1 MSELNFPKNPA
12 VGQEYTFNSLL
23 YMFDGVKW
31 VTKGTGYNPVQ
42 DLYKMYAS
50 DAGASLVGVHGYDN
64 VQAALENL
72 NSIDGGLQA
81 QVNTKINADFVSRFD
96 REALRRSYADAGYN
110 LVIGSFE
117 SGGTLTTATDVL
129 LYGAD
134 GLAYNWGGVLPK
146 VVPAA
151 SSPAATGGVGPNG
164 WLDVSDASLREYL
177 AATGGSSLVSA
188 AKSIVSPG
196 NVAKFGDTTGIATLE
211 VPDDKDQRLLLRKK
225 VTNPG
230 DFATMQLLR
239 QVDYG
244 GGVAGHVGF
253 GLNAKTEVRG
263 SSLQSEWT
271 GFFGLDNYSTAS
283 GTWPQNVAV
292 YGQANKR
299 SPSNTWAGCFEIS
312 DQNPGSGASGSA
324 IGIEVTASANGADIR
339 ATPQRNGVHI
349 SISRGT
355 INAQDCE
362 WGRGVWVTA
371 GPSAH
376 WIYGFSAENAGSYAY
391 HAKFTGVSADS
402 ALIRDESNCA
412 VGVDLKHAS
421 YSTQTAL
428 WFKALDKIVWESTG
442 KINTRWNSTNNR
454 WELRNGDDVKFWVDT
469 TTGQTSAGGGGT
481 QALRYLSAKLSSQ
494 QTIATGSNNVVQYNS
509 VGRDTT
515 GGLITLD
522 NGVLSVSPSVA
533 EFEVVA
539 CVQCVSPDS
548 GITLRMNFNEFA
560 NDGIYYP
567 NPRHSH
573 RAQNPCAHISTG
585 VIYNPPTGSARLMY
599 AVLDVSTNPVQV
611 EASGASAI
619 MVRVLSTR

>member
-31 VTKGTGYNPVQ
+31 VTKGTGFNPVQ

-129 LYGAD
+129 LYEAD

-164 WLDVSDASLREYL
+164 WLDVSDASLRGYL
-177 AATGGSSLVSA
+177 AATGGLSLVSA

-196 NVAKFGDTTGIATLE
+196 NVAKFGDTTGIATLSI
-211 VPDDKDQRLLLRKK
+211 PDEKDQRLLVIK
-225 VTNPG
+225 N
-230 DFATMQLLR
+230 ATKAS
-239 QVDYG
+239 DYG
-244 GGVAGHVGF
+244 TVQVIRRADYTSGSSGYVGSA
-253 GLNAKTEVRG
+253 LNVKTEARG
-263 SSLQSEWT
+263 VGSGQSEWA
-271 GFFGLDNYSTAS
+271 GLFIMESRSTQS
-283 GTWPQNVAV
+283 GEWPQNVGV
-292 YGQANKR
+292 YSQGLKYT
-299 SPSNTWAGCFEIS
+299 SSSTWAGCFEIS
-312 DQNPGSGASGSA
+312 DRNPISGANGGA
-324 IGIEVTASANGADIR
+324 IGIEVSASANGADIL

-349 SISRGT
+349 AISKGT

-362 WGRGVWVTA
+362 WGRGFWVTA
-371 GPSAH
+371 GPSAR
-376 WIYGFSAENAGSYAY
+376 WIYGFSAENDGSYAY
-391 HAKFTGVSADS
+391 HAKFTGASADS
-402 ALIRDESNCA
+402 ALMRDESNCA
-412 VGVDLKHAS
+412 VGLDLKRAS

-481 QALRYLSAKLSSQ
+481 QALMYLSAKLSSE
-494 QTIATGSNNVVQYNS
+494 QTIATGSDNVVQYNS
-509 VGRDTT
+509 VGRNTT

-522 NGVLSVSPSVA
+522 NGVLSVSPSVV
-533 EFEVVA
+533 EFEVVV
-539 CVQCVSPDS
+539 CVQCISADS
-548 GITLRMNFNEFA
+548 GITLKMSLGAFT
-560 NDGIYYP
+560 DGTYYP

-573 RAQNPCAHISTG
+573 RGQNPCAHISTG
-585 VIYNPPTGSARLMY
+585 VIYNPPTGSTRVMY
-599 AVLDVSTNPVQV
+599 AVLDVNTNPVQV

>member
-12 VGQEYTFNSLL
+12 VGQEYIFNNLL

-72 NSIDGGLQA
+72 NSIDEGLQA
-81 QVNTKINADFVSRFD
+81 QINTKINADFVSRFD

-129 LYGAD
+129 LYEAD
-134 GLAYNWGGVLPK
+134 GFAYNWGGVLPK

-164 WLDVSDASLREYL
+164 WLDMSDASLREYL

-196 NVAKFGDTTGIATLE
+196 NIAKFGDTTGIATLT
-211 VPDDKDQRLLLRKK
+211 VPDETQQRLLLRKE
-225 VTNPG
+225 VTNPS

-239 QVDYG
+239 QVDHG
-244 GGVAGHVGF
+244 GGTEGHVGF

-271 GFFGLDNYSTAS
+271 GFFGIDNYSTAS
-283 GTWPQNVAV
+283 GTWPQHVAV

-299 SPSNTWAGCFEIS
+299 SRTNTWAGCFEIA
-312 DQNPGSGASGSA
+312 DKNPTSGASGAA
-324 IGIEVTASANGADIR
+324 IGIEVTASANGADNR

-349 SISRGT
+349 AISRGT
-355 INAQDCE
+355 INEQDCE

-376 WIYGFSAENAGSYAY
+376 WIYGFSAENAGAYAY

-402 ALIRDESNCA
+402 ALMLDESNCA
-412 VGVDLKHAS
+412 VGLDLKRAS

-469 TTGQTSAGGGGT
+469 ATGQTSAGGGSA
-481 QALRYLSAKLSSQ
+481 QALRYLSAKLSSP
-494 QTIATGSNNVVQYNS
+494 QTIATGGDKVVQYNS

-522 NGVLSVSPSVA
+522 NGVFSVSPSVA

-548 GITLRMNFNEFA
+548 GITLRMSLGAFT
-560 NDGIYYP
+560 DGIYYP
-567 NPRHSH
+567 NPRHTHSGL
-573 RAQNPCAHISTG
+573 NPTAHISTG
-585 VIYNPPTGSARLMY
+585 IIYNPPTGSTRLMY
-599 AVLDVSTNPVQV
+599 AVLDVGTNPVQV

>member
-12 VGQEYTFNSLL
+12 VGQEYTFNNLL

-129 LYGAD
+129 LYEANGF
-134 GLAYNWGGVLPK
+134 AYNWGGVLPK
-146 VVPAA
+146 VVPAT

-177 AATGGSSLVSA
+177 AATGESSPVSA

-196 NVAKFGDTTGIATLE
+196 NVAKFGDTTGIATLT
-211 VPDDKDQRLLLRKK
+211 VPDETQQRLLLSKE
-225 VTNPG
+225 VTNPS

-239 QVDYG
+239 RVNHG
-244 GGVAGHVGF
+244 GGMEGHVGF

-283 GTWPQNVAV
+283 GTWPQHVAV

-299 SPSNTWAGCFEIS
+299 SPTNTWAGCFEIS
-312 DQNPGSGASGSA
+312 DQNPGSGASGAA

-349 SISRGT
+349 AISRGT
-355 INAQDCE
+355 INTQDCE

-376 WIYGFSAENAGSYAY
+376 WIYGFSAENAGAYAY
-391 HAKFTGVSADS
+391 HAKFTGYTADS
-402 ALIRDESNCA
+402 ALILDESNCA
-412 VGVDLKHAS
+412 VGVDLKRAS

-428 WFKALDKIVWESTG
+428 WFKALDKIAWESTG

-469 TTGQTSAGGGGT
+469 TTGQTSAGGST
-481 QALRYLSAKLSSQ
+481 QALRYLSAKLSSP
-494 QTIATGSNNVVQYNS
+494 QTIATGSDNVVQYNS

-539 CVQCVSPDS
+539 CVQCVSADS
-548 GITLRMNFNEFA
+548 GITLRMSLGAFT
-560 NDGIYYP
+560 DGVYYP
-567 NPRHSH
+567 NPRHTH
-573 RAQNPCAHISTG
+573 RGLNPCAHISTG
-585 VIYNPPTGSARLMY
+585 VIYNPPTGSTRLVY
-599 AVLDVSTNPVQV
+599 AVLDVGTNPVQV

-619 MVRVLSTR
+619 MIRVLSTR